1 MNITELRELLANA
14 ALCEDGRWEPV
25 ECPDDWWRVYVSSG
39 LDRGD
44 YVCECADEETARL
57 IAAMHNALPELLD
70 AAETLLALEWAE
82 EWHWKKH
89 RYEHSDDDL
98 TGLRDPCN
106 KCPMFGGYC
115 TVLTDTEPACWNPWQ
130 YKDNWLAAYRERGE
144 NHADAK

>member
-82 EWHWKKH
+82 
-89 RYEHSDDDL
+89 
-98 TGLRDPCN
+98 
-106 KCPMFGGYC
+106 CPMFGGYC

-130 YKDNWLAAYRERGE
+130 YKDKWLAAYRERG
-144 NHADAK
+144 NK